1 MLSPSSGRAPGFLT
15 KSGVCRFGRND
26 LLSRS
31 RIYTYTTHRYGARYL
46 TSVSGLPFGDL
57 YRPSSSQDRA
67 IQFQIADRVPFDMID
82 EWKERNEIDFRQRLS
97 HMPEQFAEASQRY
110 STDQKDHLLAS
121 LLRHCT
127 KNKLKRRSNE
137 VERSRFMASLTEST
151 YDVMDRLLAC
161 ECGILLKCF
170 LKLEHRDYGLQRALI
185 ERMLQRGQVF
195 SAHASVA
202 ALNTILLGMSD
213 HPRSQWNIH
222 REDTSRLRRRLM
234 TQIQGNLDKFTMVTL
249 AKLTNSISRT
259 SLDVTGLLRSIKDRI
274 FELHVESGDSYWS
287 EEVVHF
293 LANGFS
299 RKGIYDK
306 PLFDLLKDEILV
318 SCPGYTI
325 DTLVSLCN
333 AYSKFGSA
341 EDSNYIELFTRLADE
356 ILLKRRQLTNRHT
369 CVLANAFA
377 MCCINHEHLLEV
389 LDDAFV
395 FNIDCYD
402 SRQIAMIIHA
412 FSRLSYRSKN
422 HLFIWQK
429 CTENLQS
436 YSWQG
441 LTMIFHAYT
450 KGEIRDPETDARF
463 CNRFNYLFD
472 LMEERDS
479 SAMAQGLAT
488 MDLPQSTT
496 YVSLVYSLV
505 KGNIMQHNG
514 LLSHLA
520 KGCLSNMESYEADEI
535 ANLTLAF
542 SRIYKHY
549 KPQSADSDETTWK
562 LSASVLEAINKRL
575 NEPALKF
582 SAFSMAKV
590 IESLGDCCF
599 SQAAQNVLSL
609 IKRNILVLDK
619 LSYTHITGIVCC

>member
-1 MLSPSSGRAPGFLT
+1 MLSPSSGRAPGLLT

-31 RIYTYTTHRYGARYL
+31 RIYTYITHRYGARYL

-127 KNKLKRRSNE
+127 KNKLKRRNE

-213 HPRSQWNIH
+213 HPRSQWNIQ
-222 REDTSRLRRRLM
+222 REDTSRLRRRLL

-496 YVSLVYSLV
+496 YVSLVYSIV

-582 SAFSMAKV
+582 SAFSIRALSTLGIHDEDV
-590 IESLGDCCF
+590 IAVLNALKHNKHSRR
-599 SQAAQNVLSL
+599 QQNEVPSAY
-609 IKRNILVLDK
+609 V
-619 LSYTHITGIVCC
+619 TA